1 MTLLRSN
8 DIASLRKLLDHA
20 LNNGYGTKGIIS
32 LIHRAV
38 DGDYL
43 ARGDFTDA
51 EYDLGYLAL
60 ILGGPRLLYAL
71 KRVYNVPCAQTL
83 RNKSYIPRLLASLGR
98 PTAEELDSN
107 MCSVLDTTTRPPPK
121 STADGRLPGICIMG
135 DGVSTELRLRYCQ
148 RRDAVIGLCREHA
161 KNLGTNKVV
170 DMEFVE
176 TLRKALYDPEND
188 SSKVCI
194 GGEATVIA
202 IAPIARVGGTMENY
216 QAIPLALS
224 ASCKTEK
231 GPELAS
237 WMKEFIDIYTE
248 HPLGAKTTGPI
259 WSWATDGDSSYRG
272 AKHQLCMVV
281 EIDPS
286 TPPGKILHQL
296 PGMNLFTSLEGIIG
310 TCDPKHVFKRF
321 ATLLRNL
328 LGIVIRDTIITPEDM
343 IHFLALLH
351 DMTLEKACN
360 LLDPADKQ
368 NVPKAVTLIQLL
380 NKLKDLP
387 FPTDPFQKQRREK
400 LSFFAEVLGY
410 FLFPFIKVNMTLSE
424 QVRSLSAYA
433 HLATALYVWH
443 GTACFTGPLFY
454 DSQSIVKGIVMT
466 VARLQNLKDP
476 DLRYYIFFEGTD
488 RLENLFCD
496 CRTQD
501 HARNFDVDQLSSKL
515 SNATLINAVFERN
528 PDWSKGHRR
537 LDLRDA
543 MGVDRINAESWEG
556 DTRVEKVDLVKEW
569 KDGEGDAN
577 DVLAKYFGDSARFDF
592 SSHFKKNINY
602 DILRPNGEYVG
613 LRADKYDKKTEDES
627 TSESPNIAIPFTRTT
642 PAINK
647 PNRSLATVTTEA
659 GEENVEAFD
668 EVVEMLSDLNAESSD
683 EEENTYTPLPSL
695 IEKILGGL
703 GSAVEDLELDGPNGD
718 LDEPTDDE
726 PNVSGL
732 TIDDLFPDT
741 VGDADNNA
749 ESVLRFLEVNGKKI
763 LKSSLITSLSSNRAK
778 KVILRTLRVQGITLE
793 DLYKS
798 KFSDALD
805 PILTDDSQLL
815 KSGNIAGG
823 FVWSKSIL
831 CFSVIEITG
840 FRDSRQ
846 NITRRTANLDDV
858 TNPNS
863 QLLVSG
869 QVMAIAENA
878 GTWKWMNEYLKIRT
892 QTRQTEAR
900 TSHKDILLDIPSPFI
915 IPLNPRQINPAVSD
929 QAFGVLELEGCEIE
943 RKMGGLFEKMKGLQ
957 NLELQKI
964 PKIEN
969 SSLPYRDASGRAISN
984 LQTGIL
990 LTKIV

>member
-60 ILGGPRLLYAL
+60 TLGGPRLLYAL
-71 KRVYNVPCAQTL
+71 KRVYNVPCTQTL
-83 RNKSYIPRLLASLGR
+83 QNKSYIPRLLASLGR

-107 MCSVLDTTTRPPPK
+107 MRSILDTTTRPPPK
-121 STADGRLPGICIMG
+121 STADGQLPGICIMA

-161 KNLGTNKVV
+161 KNLGINKVV
-170 DMEFVE
+170 DMGFIEK
-176 TLRKALYDPEND
+176 LRKALYNPEND

-224 ASCKTEK
+224 ASCKTER

-237 WMKEFIDIYTE
+237 WMKELMDIYNE

-259 WSWATDGDSSYRG
+259 WSWATDGDSSYRS
-272 AKHQLCMVV
+272 AKHQLCMAV

-296 PGMNLFTSLEGIIG
+296 SGMNLFTSLEGIIG

-328 LGIVIRDTIITPEDM
+328 LGIVIRDTIITPEDS
-343 IHFLALLH
+343 IRFLALLH

-380 NKLKDLP
+380 NKLKGLP
-387 FPTDPFQKQRREK
+387 FPTNPFQKQRRQK
-400 LSFFAEVLGY
+400 LSFFAEVLGF
-410 FLFPFIKVNMTLSE
+410 FLFPFIKVHMTLSE

-556 DTRVEKVDLVKEW
+556 DTQVEKVDLVEEW
-569 KDGEGDAN
+569 KDGERVAN

-592 SSHFKKNINY
+592 GSHFQKNYNH

-613 LRADKYDKKTEDES
+613 LRADKHDKKTEDES
-627 TSESPNIAIPFTRTT
+627 TSESPNIAIPFT
-642 PAINK
+642 PAINTK
-647 PNRSLATVTTEA
+647 PNRSLATVATDD
-659 GEENVEAFD
+659 GEENVEDQIRNPEDNNWALD
-668 EVVEMLSDLNAESSD
+668 EVAEMLSDLNADSSE

-695 IEKILGGL
+695 IEKILGGRL
-703 GSAVEDLELDGPNGD
+703 GSPVEDLESDGPNGD
-718 LDEPTDDE
+718 SDEPTDDE
-726 PNVSGL
+726 QNVSGL

-749 ESVLRFLEVNGKKI
+749 DSALRFLEVDGKKI
-763 LKSSLITSLSSNRAK
+763 LKSSLITGLSSNRAK
-778 KVILRTLRVQGITLE
+778 KVILRTLRMQGITLE

-815 KSGNIAGG
+815 KSGNIAGS
-823 FVWSKSIL
+823 FIWSKSIL
-831 CFSVIEITG
+831 CFAVIEITG

-878 GTWKWMNEYLKIRT
+878 GTWKWMNEYLKI
-892 QTRQTEAR
+892 QTRQTDAR

-915 IPLNPRQINPAVSD
+915 IPLNPRQTNPAVID
-929 QAFGVLELEGCEIE
+929 QAFDVLELEGCEIGI
-943 RKMGGLFEKMKGLQ
+943 KMDELFERMKGLQ

-984 LQTGIL
+984 L
-990 LTKIV
+990 V